1 MTLQTDASLR
11 LAHRVGFK
19 QRLRGF
25 YGRVF
30 VWALMGAVLISLA
43 SLATLLIV
51 IFTDGL
57 PQLNFSFFT
66 SYDNSRPAMA
76 GIYAALIGTIMVVG
90 VAAVLTA
97 PIGIATAIFLEEF
110 APQNWLTNII
120 QVNIA
125 NLAGVPSIIYGLLG
139 FAVFVQILLD
149 GQRGVIAGSLTLMLL
164 VLPIVIITAQEA
176 IKAVPDSHRYAAFA
190 MGATRWQ
197 VAKTV
202 VLPQAAGGIASG
214 AILAYSRAIGE
225 AAPIVVISSII
236 TITFIPANLTDSFT
250 VLPLTIFNWVKRPD
264 PAFQDIAST
273 AIIVLLA
280 LLLIMNSIAI
290 WIRARSTRARE

>member
-51 IFTDGL
+51 IFT
-57 PQLNFSFFT
+57 
-66 SYDNSRPAMA
+66 
-76 GIYAALIGTIMVVG
+76 
-90 VAAVLTA
+90 
-97 PIGIATAIFLEEF
+97 
-110 APQNWLTNII
+110 
-120 QVNIA
+120 
-125 NLAGVPSIIYGLLG
+125 
-139 FAVFVQILLD
+139 LLD

-290 WIRARSTRARE
+290 WIRARSTRARGALSQ